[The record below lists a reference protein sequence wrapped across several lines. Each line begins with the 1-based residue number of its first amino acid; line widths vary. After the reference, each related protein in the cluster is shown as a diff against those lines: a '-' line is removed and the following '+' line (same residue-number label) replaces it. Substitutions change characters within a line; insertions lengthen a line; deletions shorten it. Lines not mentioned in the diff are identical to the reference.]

1 MVSPQVAGKELV
13 SGMELSLEEFLS
25 RWEAIPELKKAEL
38 IDGVVYVPSPVGID
52 HCHLDT
58 TIVWWLKQ
66 YKAATP
72 GCKTG
77 NNATWKMLGQSPQP
91 DSFLRIL
98 ESHGGQ
104 SNGKGKLFE
113 GAPELAVEICVSTRE
128 VDFGS
133 KRKLYQRAGV
143 QEYITI
149 ESFRPRIVWR
159 SLVNGTYRPIE
170 PDAGG
175 IFRSRCFPGL
185 WLDFDALHADD
196 EIRMMRALNAG
207 LATPE
212 HAQFVEE
219 LARRAAA
226 LRA

>member
-1 MVSPQVAGKELV
+1 MISPQVEGKELV
-13 SGMELSLEEFLS
+13 TGMRLTLDEFLS

-52 HCHLDT
+52 HGNLDT
-58 TIVWWLKQ
+58 TIHWWLKQ

-72 GCKTG
+72 GCRPA
-77 NNATWKMLGQSPQP
+77 NNATLKMLGQSPQP
-91 DSFLRIL
+91 DALLRIL

-104 SNGKGKLFE
+104 SSGKGKFFE
-113 GAPELAVEICVSTRE
+113 GAPELAVEICVSSTE
-128 VDFGS
+128 VDFGP
-133 KRKLYQRAGV
+133 KRNLYQRAGV

-149 ESFRPRIVWR
+149 ESFQPRIVWR
-159 SLVNGTYRPIE
+159 ALVNGKYQMIE

-185 WLDFDALHADD
+185 WLDSDALYADD
-196 EIRMMRALNAG
+196 EVRMMLALNAG

-226 LRA
+226 LKT